1 MYVGRANLVH
11 FRKDTFNL
19 VKEPKAVVSN
29 PENITLEHGFDV
41 SDVFTHKNKYCNAQN
56 KLVRDGLN
64 ITNARIKIFK
74 RTGTIMLRKF
84 VNLDEVLPCFM
95 VRLTCP
101 LYCSL

>member
-41 SDVFTHKNKYCNAQN
+41 SDVF
-56 KLVRDGLN
+56 
-64 ITNARIKIFK
+64 
-74 RTGTIMLRKF
+74 
-84 VNLDEVLPCFM
+84 VLI
-95 VRLTCP
+95 
-101 LYCSL
+101 